1 MLNVLEEQLI
11 STVSPAGRKTR
22 RSLPGAFAA
31 LVRSEIASFSSLRPH
46 QHLVWH
52 AFLVQIATLALENA
66 DEKTLPDCELE
77 WRDLLAHL
85 TSNWP
90 GGEPW
95 HLLAQ
100 SATKPAL
107 MQAPIPGGSISSFR
121 RIETPDSLDM
131 LITSK
136 NHDLKRERMWNVE
149 PEDWLYA
156 LISLQ
161 TQEGIM
167 GGGKYG
173 ISRMN
178 GGFGSR
184 SMMSIDSPGDH
195 GFRFR
200 RDVTLLR
207 SPSNLIDG
215 RKISRRK
222 GISLVWVEP
231 WDGSAQIPFH
241 ELHPL
246 YVEIC
251 RRVRLRSEDGRV
263 YAMESVTSKPRI
275 ACPSDMKG
283 NTGDP
288 WMAVSNEGKAFSVG
302 NGGFSYRKVS
312 ELLNPEKF
320 RLPELVRISDNQSAQ
335 NAALV
340 FQAVC
345 RGQGKTEGYHER
357 RLPFGLLL
365 HKDLATA
372 AERRVE
378 AMGELRSAF
387 RLALFVIAQ
396 GGPEKVAADKEE
408 TRGFVEPYL
417 ECLEREI
424 DRTFFQ
430 DLEDELSSPESDRES
445 VYQEWLEKRVAFA
458 ETQLLQSCQS
468 LPHPFSRRYQARA
481 RAGIAF
487 RGRLSK
493 STIFKFAFSRTE
505 IKEKLNELN
514 KDCWSRTQIVQ
525 SVCEYN

>member
-1 MLNVLEEQLI
+1 MLNLLEEQLI
-11 STVSPAGRKTR
+11 STVSPAGRRTR
-22 RSLPGAFAA
+22 RSLPGALAA

-46 QHLVWH
+46 QRLVWH

-66 DEKTLPDCELE
+66 DEKTLPDSEHE
-77 WRDLLAHL
+77 WRDLLTYL

-100 SATKPAL
+100 NATKPAL
-107 MQAPIPGGSISSFR
+107 MQAPIPGGNVSSFR

-136 NHDLKRERMWNVE
+136 NHDLKRERMWNAE

-184 SMMSIDSPGDH
+184 SMMSVDSPGDQ

-200 RDVTLLR
+200 RDVLALR
-207 SPSNLIDG
+207 LPQSQING
-215 RKISRRK
+215 HKISRK
-222 GISLVWVEP
+222 GISLVWLEP
-231 WDGSAQIPFH
+231 WDGSTQIPFGG
-241 ELHPL
+241 LHPL

-251 RRVRLRSEDGRV
+251 RRVRLRTEDGRI
-263 YAMESVTSKPRI
+263 YAVESVSSKPRI
-275 ACPSDMKG
+275 ACPPDLKG
-283 NTGDP
+283 DTGDP
-288 WMAVSNEGKAFSVG
+288 WMPVSTEGKAFSVG
-302 NGGFSYRKVS
+302 RGGFSYRKVS
-312 ELLNPEKF
+312 ELLNPERF
-320 RLPELVRISDNQSAQ
+320 RLPALAKVSDSESAHK
-335 NAALV
+335 AALV

-357 RLPFGLLL
+357 HLPLGLFR
-365 HKDLATA
+365 HKDVVATA
-372 AERRVE
+372 EKRIE

-396 GGPEKVAADKEE
+396 GGPDKVAADKQE
-408 TRGFVEPYL
+408 TKDFVEPHL
-417 ECLEREI
+417 ERFEREI

-430 DLEDELSSPESDRES
+430 HLEEELSTPEADREGI
-445 VYQEWLEKRVAFA
+445 YQEWLERQLAFA
-458 ETQLLQSCQS
+458 EALLLQSYQS
-468 LPHPFSRRYQARA
+468 LPHPFNRRYQARA
-481 RAGIAF
+481 RAGLAF
-487 RGRLSK
+487 RGRLAK
-493 STIFKFAFSRTE
+493 SPIFKFAFSRTE
-505 IKEKLNELN
+505 IKENLNEFN
-514 KDCWSRTQIVQ
+514 KECWNRTQSVQ
-525 SVCEYN
+525 SVLDYN